1 MDGIAK
7 AVRRYL
13 LVRTIA
19 GGVWAAA
26 VVAAPLAV
34 VAAGGQGEVSIS
46 WNFGGDHGG

>member
-7 AVRRYL
+7 ALRRYL

-26 VVAAPLAV
+26 VVAVPLAV
-34 VAAGGQGEVSIS
+34 VATGGGGEITIS
-46 WNFGGDHGG
+46 WQLGEDHGR